1 MMDDRIRY
9 WTFRLQSSLRWYGRA
24 RTRYDVHSPY
34 LHAFVREV
42 YRDRRF
48 YHAFTTIRNIRI
60 AWSKSSDRVNLLQL
74 GAPSRTTDATSRS
87 AASLVATNAIADGE
101 GRLLFRLALWLRPER
116 IVEFGTNA
124 GISTLYLHLA
134 DTRVPLYTVEGNPE
148 VAALA
153 RASFERA
160 GASDHLQAYVATFQD
175 WLAHLPFTDR
185 ARTLFFLDGDHRQH
199 PTVAYVR
206 AILATATADSIFV
219 VADIHWSEE
228 MESAWEKLKAL
239 PEVRASVDTYHF
251 GLLFFRTEM
260 NGPHIA
266 LTPTR
271 AKPWRVGF
279 F

>member
-1 MMDDRIRY
+1 MADRISY
-9 WTFRLQSSLRWYGRA
+9 WTFRLQSSLRWYARA
-24 RTRYDVHSPY
+24 QTRYDVHSPY
-34 LHAFVREV
+34 LHDFVREV

-48 YHAFTTIRNIRI
+48 YHAFGLIRNIRV
-60 AWSKSSDRVNLLQL
+60 AWSKSPDRVKLLEL
-74 GAPSRTTDATSRS
+74 GAPSRTTNATSRS
-87 AASLVATNAIADGE
+87 AASLVASNAIAESE
-101 GRLLFRLALWLRPER
+101 GRMLFRLVLWLQPER

-134 DTRVPLYTVEGNPE
+134 DTRTPLFTVEGNPE

-160 GASDHLQAYVATFQD
+160 GASERLQACVSTFRD
-175 WLAHLPFTDR
+175 WLRKPPFTGR
-185 ARTLFFLDGDHRQH
+185 ARTLFFLDGDHRRE

-206 AILATATADSIFV
+206 AMLPTATPDSIFV
-219 VADIHWSEE
+219 IADIHWSEE
-228 MESAWEKLKAL
+228 MEAAWEELKGL

-260 NGPHIA
+260 NGPHLT

-271 AKPWRVGF
+271 SKPWRVGF